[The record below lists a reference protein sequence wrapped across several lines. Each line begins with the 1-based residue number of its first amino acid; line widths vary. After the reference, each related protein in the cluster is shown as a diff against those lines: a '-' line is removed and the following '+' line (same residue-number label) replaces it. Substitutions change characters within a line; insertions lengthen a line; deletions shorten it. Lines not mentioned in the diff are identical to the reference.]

1 MKSYWQFISIGI
13 FSTLIACSNPTTPTE
28 KTIFT
33 KADSVTE
40 TYLVLQDSLLRSWN
54 ILVNEENEKMNNLN
68 TLVTQLMKS
77 GNEERVLLNA
87 LDDRLAQLKKIRITQ
102 KTLGNPYVVE
112 EYDFASNSLVAE
124 IISVAENSEVV
135 FQDPKLMALVDKIK
149 LAEVR
154 VDNHRSLYD
163 SVAVVLNS
171 FLDKNRNLLKEVDN
185 TSNLEKKPLFKA
197 ASPQD

>member
-1 MKSYWQFISIGI
+1 M
-13 FSTLIACSNPTTPTE
+13 
-28 KTIFT
+28 
-33 KADSVTE
+33 
-40 TYLVLQDSLLRSWN
+40 
-54 ILVNEENEKMNNLN
+54 VNEENEKMNNLN